1 MCLKRVLKNYPID
14 HNTITLSSI
23 CIQTLSYLKKTRQ
36 TQIYPI
42 NPKINKKNR
51 NTHKQYLQ
59 LPKKVF
65 FFFFNFFYKLYP
77 HNNITHNKKRTK
89 IKHIH
94 KTAMLNGFMLIQMF
108 VFLQRTQGTHIQTA
122 H

>member
-42 NPKINKKNR
+42 ESKKRKTR
-51 NTHKQYLQ
+51 NTRKKYLK
-59 LPKKVF
+59 LPKKF
-65 FFFFNFFYKLYP
+65 FFFLNCI
-77 HNNITHNKKRTK
+77 HITTSSTIKREQKSSTF
-89 IKHIH
+89 IRQLCL
-94 KTAMLNGFMLIQMF
+94 MGLG
-108 VFLQRTQGTHIQTA
+108 
-122 H
+122 

>member
-42 NPKINKKNR
+42 ESKKRKTR
-51 NTHKQYLQ
+51 NTHKQYLK
-59 LPKKVF
+59 LH
-65 FFFFNFFYKLYP
+65 NFFLIFNCI
-77 HNNITHNKKRTK
+77 HITTSSTIKREQKSSTF
-89 IKHIH
+89 IRQLCL
-94 KTAMLNGFMLIQMF
+94 MGLG
-108 VFLQRTQGTHIQTA
+108 
-122 H
+122 

>member
-1 MCLKRVLKNYPID
+1 MCLKKVLKNYPID

-23 CIQTLSYLKKTRQ
+23 CIQTLSYLKKTRR

-42 NPKINKKNR
+42 ESKKRKTR
-51 NTHKQYLQ
+51 NTRKKYLK
-59 LPKKVF
+59 LPKKF
-65 FFFFNFFYKLYP
+65 FFFKLYP
-77 HNNITHNKKRTK
+77 HNNIIHNKKRTK

-94 KTAMLNGFMLIQMF
+94 KTTMLNGFRLIQMF
-108 VFLQRTQGTHIQTA
+108 MFLQRTQGTHIQTA